1 MAVVIDCDCD
11 CSRSP
16 SAMDGK
22 AVIAVAAGL
31 GSIVGAVSDFS
42 SAAVGFSL
50 LSKQSNRVSDWR

>member
-1 MAVVIDCDCD
+1 
-11 CSRSP
+11 
-16 SAMDGK
+16 MDGK